1 MATRLIGIGVVIGSG
16 PRIFED
22 RASDWFSRLASEYSL
37 EDGGRDDDAF
47 SKPDVPNIAGPNA
60 PRTGRLTTE
69 RLTIA
74 RR

>member
-47 SKPDVPNIAGPNA
+47 SKPDVPS
-60 PRTGRLTTE
+60 RTFRTSPDRTPLGQG
-69 RLTIA
+69 A
-74 RR
+74 